1 MKLADILQKHPAAE
15 IEVKTSAS
23 FYDGT
28 IDYEI
33 PRDTLEIPS
42 WACPDSE
49 GATGDY
55 GDDID
60 AVIRDYVTPGALRA
74 IDFDDYSDD
83 DMSFDGNGY
92 YAATIKG
99 RTRPDPY
106 HDICL
111 DLHFNVYIIL

>member
-33 PRDTLEIPS
+33 PRDTLTIPGH
-42 WACPDSE
+42 AYPDTE
-49 GATGDY
+49 GATGHY
-55 GDDID
+55 GDDVD
-60 AVIRDYVTPGALRA
+60 AVIRDYVTPDALRA

-99 RTRPDPY
+99 RTKPDPY
-106 HDICL
+106 RDICL
-111 DLHFNVYIIL
+111 DLHFNVFIIL